1 MNRRQYSAA
10 QTVRKLLTPGLAIS
24 GDSDSWMNLHTH
36 PAMIGYDPGGVHR
49 ECPRWGER
57 VAQLRSRF
65 ANRSRL
71 VEPARDARPG
81 RSSPGSGSR
90 NCLEA
95 PDCLANQS
103 LLDVS
108 AGGGF
113 VVKELRWP
121 TSWDAI
127 EVRGV
132 LEGTAARLALDG
144 LTHDRTGPVTPLERR
159 VGCDPGSRDR
169 FVCPLSGPERGLS
182 YDARRPR
189 QESHVAVDDKTG
201 SGTPVC
207 CPERLVLAGSM
218 LPRAAEGSAWRMNRT
233 RPWWK
238 RSRCVREPASKA
250 PAREHSLSRSRAA
263 TSKPLSTVDSVASC
277 APGTTWVKLA
287 GAV

>member
-1 MNRRQYSAA
+1 M
-10 QTVRKLLTPGLAIS
+10 
-24 GDSDSWMNLHTH
+24 
-36 PAMIGYDPGGVHR
+36 
-49 ECPRWGER
+49 
-57 VAQLRSRF
+57 
-65 ANRSRL
+65 SRL
-71 VEPARDARPG
+71 AAASSS
-81 RSSPGSGSR
+81 RS
-90 NCLEA
+90 
-95 PDCLANQS
+95 
-103 LLDVS
+103 
-108 AGGGF
+108 
-113 VVKELRWP
+113 LRWP